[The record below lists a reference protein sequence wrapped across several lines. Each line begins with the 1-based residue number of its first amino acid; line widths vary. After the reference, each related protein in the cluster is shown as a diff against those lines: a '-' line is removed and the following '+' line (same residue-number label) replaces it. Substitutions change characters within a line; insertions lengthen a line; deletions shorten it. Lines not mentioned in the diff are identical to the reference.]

1 MLDPIFITLIA
12 LICGLI
18 VFMKVKTYKKNKS
31 ADKIKQAREKDLEME
46 YEKKE
51 INNYESDLVLGINSQ
66 NNESKIIFDNRSF
79 KKDSTTKDTNAQN
92 SDITIDDKL
101 RKLKEEMEQEFD
113 KKLINIKQEYDLDR
127 LIDDKRI
134 NILERKSNIFLNS
147 YKVLYLRKIA
157 NIILDTILN
166 SHCLDLYKTENMFR
180 DETKPIYKKR
190 LFPII
195 IAKKDINSIGMN
207 TINLLIDYLMFA
219 KDFSSSVIHIVE
231 KSQSQIE
238 ILFDLF
244 GREKIKT
251 NNEVYTV
258 SISLLINTFF
268 SKNSKV
274 NSKLENSDNL
284 VIIEEKKKEDN
295 ADIVNSEVN
304 KLITQ
309 NSNIINDIK
318 EKQGSVLSSENGHS
332 TDDEKTK
339 SLQMFSNNIN
349 LKSSNEINICT
360 ISEEDNEKAR
370 VLEKNILFKKIDEII
385 ENLKEYYINKK
396 NNILI
401 NDVIAQINS
410 LNVDNLLK
418 QENEFS
424 ENEILKL
431 QKIKELNKLILSN
444 NNLLDENAVIDGEFI
459 FQKWKTTFHKNY
471 KATEEFQDLVLYDEN
486 VKFGD
491 LENAVKALISEQ
503 EINIFCEDP
512 GDFKSYKMD
521 TIAKSQFKNYNLD
534 FKAKKKASK

>member
-534 FKAKKKASK
+534 FKKKKKASK

>member
-66 NNESKIIFDNRSF
+66 NNESKMNFDNRSF

-534 FKAKKKASK
+534 FKKKKKASK

>member
-1 MLDPIFITLIA
+1 
-12 LICGLI
+12 
-18 VFMKVKTYKKNKS
+18 
-31 ADKIKQAREKDLEME
+31 
-46 YEKKE
+46 
-51 INNYESDLVLGINSQ
+51 
-66 NNESKIIFDNRSF
+66 
-79 KKDSTTKDTNAQN
+79 
-92 SDITIDDKL
+92 
-101 RKLKEEMEQEFD
+101 
-113 KKLINIKQEYDLDR
+113 
-127 LIDDKRI
+127 
-134 NILERKSNIFLNS
+134 
-147 YKVLYLRKIA
+147 
-157 NIILDTILN
+157 
-166 SHCLDLYKTENMFR
+166 
-180 DETKPIYKKR
+180 
-190 LFPII
+190 
-195 IAKKDINSIGMN
+195 
-207 TINLLIDYLMFA
+207 
-219 KDFSSSVIHIVE
+219 
-231 KSQSQIE
+231 
-238 ILFDLF
+238 
-244 GREKIKT
+244 
-251 NNEVYTV
+251 
-258 SISLLINTFF
+258 
-268 SKNSKV
+268 
-274 NSKLENSDNL
+274 
-284 VIIEEKKKEDN
+284 
-295 ADIVNSEVN
+295 
-304 KLITQ
+304 
-309 NSNIINDIK
+309 
-318 EKQGSVLSSENGHS
+318 
-332 TDDEKTK
+332 
-339 SLQMFSNNIN
+339 MFSNNIN

>member
-12 LICGLI
+12 LICGWI
-18 VFMKVKTYKKNKS
+18 VFMKIKTHKKNKS
-31 ADKIKQAREKDLEME
+31 ADKIKQAKEKNLEMK

-51 INNYESDLVLGINSQ
+51 INNYESNLVLGINSQ
-66 NNESKIIFDNRSF
+66 NNESKMNFDNRSF

-101 RKLKEEMEQEFD
+101 RKLKEEMEQDFD

-166 SHCLDLYKTENMFR
+166 SHCLELYKTENMFR